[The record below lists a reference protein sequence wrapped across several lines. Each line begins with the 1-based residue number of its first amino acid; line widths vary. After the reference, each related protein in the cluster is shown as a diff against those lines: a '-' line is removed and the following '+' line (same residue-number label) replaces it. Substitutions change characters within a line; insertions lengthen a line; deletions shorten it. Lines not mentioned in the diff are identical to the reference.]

1 MRIED
6 CKMEGN
12 RLVLSLHRDGMVDA
26 RRFLIH
32 FKPGEYTLTKAKK
45 KRSLDANA
53 KMWALCRDIGAAI
66 GEPAVNVYRMAL
78 EEGNVFE
85 SFCMNTDAITR
96 FEAAWAANGDG
107 WFVKVTSQAR
117 GRAYIRAYYGSST
130 FTVQEMSDLIDRLIQ
145 DAKSI
150 GLETMSEREKSL
162 LLEDWGKYPFVWV
175 TY

>member
-12 RLVLSLHRDGMVDA
+12 RLVLSLQRDGMVDA

-32 FKPGEYTLTKAKK
+32 FKPGEYTLTKTKK
-45 KRSLDANA
+45 KRSLDANS

-66 GEPAVNVYRMAL
+66 GEPALNVYRRAL
-78 EEGNVFE
+78 EDGNVFQPLGMQI
-85 SFCMNTDAITR
+85 SALDR
-96 FEAAWAANGDG
+96 FKRAWEANGDG
-107 WFVKVTSQAR
+107 WFIKVMSQNSTTVFF
-117 GRAYIRAYYGSST
+117 RAYYGSST

-162 LLEDWGKYPFVWV
+162 LLEDWGKGK
-175 TY
+175 

>member
-45 KRSLDANA
+45 KRSLDANS

-66 GEPAVNVYRMAL
+66 GEPALNVYRRAIQA
-78 EEGNVFE
+78 GNVFDVIKIKAF
-85 SFCMNTDAITR
+85 SFLER
-96 FEAAWAANGDG
+96 FESTWEAHGDG
-107 WFVKVTSQAR
+107 WFCVVTDET
-117 GRAYIRAYYGSST
+117 GDGDILVRAYYGSST

-162 LLEDWGKYPFVWV
+162 LLEDWGKGK
-175 TY
+175 

>member
-12 RLVLSLHRDGMVDA
+12 RLVLTLHRDGMVDA

-66 GEPAVNVYRMAL
+66 GEPALNVYRRAL
-78 EEGNVFE
+78 QEGNVFDTIAVK
-85 SFCMNTDAITR
+85 SYTYQR
-96 FEAAWAANGDG
+96 FNSAWEAKGDG
-107 WFVKVTSQAR
+107 WFCVVADDNYLR
-117 GRAYIRAYYGSST
+117 DYILVRAYYGSST

-162 LLEDWGKYPFVWV
+162 LLEDWGKGK
-175 TY
+175 

>member
-1 MRIED
+1 
-6 CKMEGN
+6 MEGN
-12 RLVLSLHRDGMVDA
+12 RLVLSLYRDGMVDA

-45 KRSLDANA
+45 KRSLDANS

-66 GEPAVNVYRMAL
+66 GEPALNVYRRAL

-85 SFCMNTDAITR
+85 PLGMRIEALDR
-96 FEAAWAANGDG
+96 FKRAWERNGDG
-107 WFVKVTSQAR
+107 WFIKVISQSDR
-117 GRAYIRAYYGSST
+117 SVLIRAYYGSST

-162 LLEDWGKYPFVWV
+162 LLEDWGKGK
-175 TY
+175 